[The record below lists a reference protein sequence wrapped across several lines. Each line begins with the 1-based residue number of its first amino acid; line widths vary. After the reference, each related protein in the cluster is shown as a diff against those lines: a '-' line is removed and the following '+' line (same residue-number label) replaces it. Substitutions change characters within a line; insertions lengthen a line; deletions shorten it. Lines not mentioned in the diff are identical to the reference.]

1 MGTCALAV
9 AGSRRLYEPFPQVH
23 DFKDEWYGADVTDT
37 SEPGRRAHQ
46 EDELLVIRCQLGERP
61 AFDELVERWH
71 GPVWKYVRR
80 VSGGDDAAWDVA
92 QDVWLR
98 VLRGIGRLRD
108 GTRFRSWLF
117 GIARRALMDRL
128 RHQYAT
134 PIDAD
139 VDLGVL
145 PADVYSDDS
154 EEELAALERELARLP
169 IIEREVLTL
178 FYLRELSLTEV
189 ADVLGV
195 PIGTVKS
202 RLFRARRQLRRGL
215 DSEGESA

>member
-1 MGTCALAV
+1 M
-9 AGSRRLYEPFPQVH
+9 
-23 DFKDEWYGADVTDT
+23 TDP
-37 SEPGRRAHQ
+37 SEPGHLAHQ

-80 VSGGDDAAWDVA
+80 VAGGDDAAWDVA

-98 VLRGIGRLRD
+98 VLRGIGGLRD
-108 GTRFRSWLF
+108 GTRLRAWLF

-134 PIDAD
+134 PVDAD
-139 VDLGVL
+139 VDLAAL
-145 PADVYSDDS
+145 PGDVCSDES
-154 EEELAALERELARLP
+154 EEELAAMERELARLP
-169 IIEREVLTL
+169 VIEREVLTL

>member
-1 MGTCALAV
+1 M
-9 AGSRRLYEPFPQVH
+9 
-23 DFKDEWYGADVTDT
+23 TDS
-37 SEPGRRAHQ
+37 SEPGHRAHQ

-71 GPVWKYVRR
+71 PPVWKYIRR
-80 VSGGDDAAWDVA
+80 LAGDDDAAWDVA

-108 GTRFRSWLF
+108 GARLRPWLF

-134 PIDAD
+134 PVDAE
-139 VDLGVL
+139 VDLTAL
-145 PADVYSDDS
+145 PADASSDDS
-154 EEELAALERELARLP
+154 EEEIAALERELERLP
-169 IIEREVLTL
+169 VIEREVLSL
-178 FYLRELSLTEV
+178 FYLRELSLAEV

-195 PIGTVKS
+195 PVGTVKS
-202 RLFRARRQLRRGL
+202 RLFRARRQLRSGL
-215 DSEGESA
+215 DTEGESA